1 MAQPED
7 LIVKQLQTNIAQ
19 HEGRIAEAEAEG
31 GAASR
36 IVQNAILEGEIA
48 EETFDSINESIIEP
62 IKARKE
68 KQEKQK
74 KIDAWSENPSEQQRA
89 DLLFGRKSADDIVGD
104 RLFGRDPYG
113 FQDIGKLDK
122 DYATEALTSM
132 NDKDLQTV
140 YRSGLISTWIDE
152 NGDYT
157 SELLAD
163 QNSISDEGLKLMVA
177 SKNDKNL
184 GPGSAL
190 YGDFAVKS
198 DLETLAYQT
207 NNRSIDE
214 HDGPSDTDTEE
225 QGEGPYSH
233 IPNVNPQTGV
243 PYAQEK
249 YKATLDEMLKSYS
262 WSKVESKRT
271 NIFGEKGDARKT
283 PMKNMF
289 QRMKY
294 NTIKK
299 ALRKLEEGK
308 NIGYWKDVLKKK
320 APDIH
325 EHMYREL
332 EFVDYAREQA
342 AMEEE

>member
-7 LIVKQLQTNIAQ
+7 LILKQLQTNIAQ

-36 IVQNAILEGEIA
+36 IMQNAILEGEIA

-62 IKARKE
+62 IQAH
-68 KQEKQK
+68 KQK
-74 KIDAWSENPSEQQRA
+74 QKDIKAWSENPYEQQRA
-89 DLLFGRKSADDIVGD
+89 DLLFGRKSADDLLAD
-104 RLFGRDPYG
+104 RMFGRDPYG
-113 FQDIGKLDK
+113 IKDMWKLDK
-122 DYATEALTSM
+122 DYAAEALTGM
-132 NDKDLQTV
+132 DDKDLQTV
-140 YRSGLISTWIDE
+140 YRSGVISTWIDE

-157 SELLAD
+157 SEVLAD
-163 QNSISDEGLKLMVA
+163 QNAISDEGLKFMVA
-177 SKNDKNL
+177 SKDSTNVE
-184 GPGSAL
+184 SS
-190 YGDFAVKS
+190 YGDFALKS
-198 DLETLAYQT
+198 DLQNMPKSNITK
-207 NNRSIDE
+207 SIDE

-225 QGEGPYSH
+225 QGEGPYSD

-271 NIFGEKGDARKT
+271 SIFGKKGDARKT

-299 ALRKLEEGK
+299 ALTKLEEGK

-332 EFVDYAREQA
+332 EFVEYAREQA